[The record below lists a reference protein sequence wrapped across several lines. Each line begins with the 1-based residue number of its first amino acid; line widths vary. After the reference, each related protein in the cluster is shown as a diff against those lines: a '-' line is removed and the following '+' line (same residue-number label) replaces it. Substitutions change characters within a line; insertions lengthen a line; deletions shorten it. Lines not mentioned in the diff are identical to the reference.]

1 MKIWTHLSP
10 ERIFLGAALADKN
23 AVLQFIALTLGKSG
37 AVKNS
42 DAVYSAIKKREDMMS
57 TGIGGGIG
65 IPHALT
71 PEVNDIEI
79 LLMRLE
85 TPIPFEALDKKP
97 VDIVFALVVHEN
109 ETTLHL
115 RTLAGIAGLCK
126 KQDFLKMVR
135 SSDSVQAVLEE
146 IKQIE
151 EGGKV
156 H

>member
-10 ERIFLGAALADKN
+10 ERIFLDAALADKN
-23 AVLQFIALTLGKSG
+23 AVLRFIASTLGKSG
-37 AVKNS
+37 AVKNP
-42 DAVYSAIKKREDMMS
+42 DALYSAIKKREDMMS

-65 IPHALT
+65 VPHALT
-71 PEVNDIEI
+71 PEVNDVEI

-97 VDIVFALVVHEN
+97 VDIVFALAVHEN

-126 KQDFLKMVR
+126 KQDFLKLVR
-135 SSDSVQAVLEE
+135 SSDSARTVLEE

-151 EGGKV
+151 EGDKV

>member
-1 MKIWTHLSP
+1 MKIWTHLPP
-10 ERIFLGAALADKN
+10 ERIFLDAALTDKN
-23 AVLQFIALTLGKSG
+23 AVLQFIAMTLGKSG
-37 AVKNS
+37 AVTNP

-71 PEVNDIEI
+71 PEVANIEI
-79 LLMRLE
+79 LLIRLE
-85 TPIPFEALDKKP
+85 TPIPFESLDKKP

-126 KQDFLKMVR
+126 KHDFLEAVR
-135 SSDSVQAVLEE
+135 KSDSIQKVWEE

-151 EGGKV
+151 EGSKV